1 MKVIAGCVVKRDN
14 KILMV
19 KEANKKCYGKWNFPA
34 GHVEEFER
42 IMDGAIRETF
52 EETGC
57 KVKLIGVLPIINIDL
72 EAETHVLIRFVAEII
87 EENISYDTEEILDA
101 KWISIEDI
109 KKMSKEELRG
119 YESAMKTIYDV
130 ENNNIYPL
138 ELFDNN
144 QYNA

>member
-19 KEANKKCYGKWNFPA
+19 KEANKKFYEKWNFPA
-34 GHVEEFER
+34 GHVEEFEK

-57 KVKLIGVLPIINIDL
+57 KVKLIGVLPIFNVDL
-72 EAETHVLIRFVAEII
+72 ETETHVLIRFVAETI
-87 EENISYDTEEILDA
+87 EENTSYDAEEILDV

-109 KKMSKEELRG
+109 KEMSKEELRG

-144 QYNA
+144 YYNA